1 MISKGKIKLLEEKVN
16 QVIVKRERHE
26 EYTSRLFNGEMSP
39 NDKPYEIK
47 GDMFISEFAL
57 KRILGE

>member
-1 MISKGKIKLLEEKVN
+1 MISKTKIRRLEAKLN
-16 QVIVKRERHE
+16 RIIVKRERYE

-47 GDMFISEFAL
+47 GDTFISEFAL
-57 KRILGE
+57 KRILGD